1 MNDFIIVPMETE
13 AEMDEKGYVHWKAWH
28 ETYSGLMP
36 DEYLEKITEEK
47 CTAMA
52 HRFPKN
58 TLLLKVNNRV
68 VGFACY
74 RISEAPNE
82 ANELMALYLLKEYHG
97 RKMGYALANAVFEN
111 LPMERKTFLWVL
123 KGNDR
128 AIRFYERY
136 GFSFTGEEKEAP
148 FGVELKMEI
157 IK

>member
-47 CTAMA
+47 CAAMA
-52 HRFPKN
+52 HRFSKN

-97 RKMGYALANAVFEN
+97 RKMGYALANAVFEK
-111 LPMERKTFLWVL
+111 LSKDRKTFLWVL